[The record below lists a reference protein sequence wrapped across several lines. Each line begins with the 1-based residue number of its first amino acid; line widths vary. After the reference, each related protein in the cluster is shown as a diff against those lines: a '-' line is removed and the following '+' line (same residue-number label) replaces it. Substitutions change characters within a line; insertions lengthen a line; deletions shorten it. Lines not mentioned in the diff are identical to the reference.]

1 MFISMPS
8 IRLAIF
14 ADRKISEVQQDFTG
28 AFPYLKIEFFK
39 NGEVRKDRYPASQRI
54 ANSRLLREAW
64 IRRKEESEIDIND
77 LMSVSDL
84 ENAFM
89 DRFGLSIQVFR
100 RSGNLWLE
108 TTMTDNWTLK
118 QQNDHG
124 KEISTPFRGLS
135 NEE

>member
-28 AFPYLKIEFFK
+28 AFPYLK
-39 NGEVRKDRYPASQRI
+39 DRYPASQRI
-54 ANSRLLREAW
+54 ANSRLLKEAW